1 MFLPEAGMT
10 ITPEQIIVEIPLDA
24 LCLILEMNHLE
35 MPIFR
40 RQKGLIFQS
49 NRDRFIPTGK
59 YVSQNPVPHIEI
71 EVIMMSVF

>member
-1 MFLPEAGMT
+1 MSLSEAGMA

-40 RQKGLIFQS
+40 RQKGVDFSIDIETDSYPQAS
-49 NRDRFIPTGK
+49 PYHRIPFPILRLK
-59 YVSQNPVPHIEI
+59 
-71 EVIMMSVF
+71 

>member
-1 MFLPEAGMT
+1 MSLSEAGMA

-35 MPIFR
+35 MPIFK

-49 NRDRFIPTGK
+49 NRDRFIPLGMS
-59 YVSQNPVPHIEI
+59 VSQNPVPNIEI
-71 EVIMMSVF
+71 EVMMMSVF